1 MLKSEE
7 MNKIQK
13 VINIY
18 NMYDDDDISDKKAIS
33 LILDIIDD
41 SELQPEFEK
50 LSKKYDNGDID
61 SGEQLMRIMNIIE
74 KKYPEIYQ

>member
-1 MLKSEE
+1 